1 MNKVLEQIEDFL
13 AGTTPDIDV
22 DIDEELFDRM
32 VDFIVS
38 LDPEQLTEEQLGEVM
53 DIVDGFEFGE
63 IEEVKLLGKTSR
75 AQRKKA
81 KIYRRKNKA
90 KIKSWRRRNKNKL
103 KRAKSTG
110 RGLTGKRRGKTRRR
124 PGGPKG

>member
-1 MNKVLEQIEDFL
+1 MKKVLEQIEDFL
-13 AGTTPDIDV
+13 AGTVPDIDV
-22 DIDEELFDRM
+22 DLDEELFDQM
-32 VDFIVS
+32 VTFITS
-38 LDPEQLTEEQLGEVM
+38 LDPEQLTEDQLEKVM
-53 DIVDGFEFGE
+53 DIVEGFGFEE

-103 KRAKSTG
+103 KRAKRTG
-110 RGLTGKRRGKTRRR
+110 KGLTGKRRGKTRRR
-124 PGGPKG
+124 PGGPRG

>member
-1 MNKVLEQIEDFL
+1 MKILEQIEDFL
-13 AGTTPDIDV
+13 AGTVPDIDV
-22 DIDEELFDRM
+22 DLDEELFDQM
-32 VDFIVS
+32 VTFITS
-38 LDPEQLTEEQLGEVM
+38 LDPEQLTEDQLEKVM
-53 DIVDGFEFGE
+53 DIVEGFGFEE
-63 IEEVKLLGKTSR
+63 IDEVKLLRKTSR
-75 AQRKKA
+75 KQRKEA

-90 KIKSWRRRNKNKL
+90 KIKAWRRKNKNKL